1 MAERTSQDSSS
12 FLVRLWREP
21 REDGGEG
28 TGPLRCYVRNLKT
41 GEEVYADDPENF
53 ARLLALHGVKAPAA
67 GSGRGQVPEEI
78 GRSPEAASQSR
89 SR

>member
-1 MAERTSQDSSS
+1 MAERTSQESSS

-41 GEEVYADDPENF
+41 GEEVYADNPENF
-53 ARLLALHGVKAPAA
+53 ARLLALHGVKASAA
-67 GSGRGQVPEEI
+67 GLGGEQVVEEL
-78 GRSPEAASQSR
+78 GRSQEAASQSR
-89 SR
+89 IR

>member
-1 MAERTSQDSSS
+1 MAERTSQESSS

-41 GEEVYADDPENF
+41 GEEVYTDDPENF
-53 ARLLALHGVKAPAA
+53 ARLLALHGVNAAGA
-67 GSGRGQVPEEI
+67 GSGRAPAREEI
-78 GRSPEAASQSR
+78 RGESEAASHSR
-89 SR
+89 IR